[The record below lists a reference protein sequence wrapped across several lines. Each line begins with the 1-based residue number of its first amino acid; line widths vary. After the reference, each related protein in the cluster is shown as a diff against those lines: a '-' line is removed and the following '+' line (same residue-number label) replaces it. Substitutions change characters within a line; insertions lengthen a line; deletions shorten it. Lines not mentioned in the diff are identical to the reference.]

1 MRFLVRHVHIK
12 GSVQDS
18 IIADCQGWLE
28 GFGGALEVMVL
39 CRILKTQSLPILSHS
54 VSADLMPC

>member
-1 MRFLVRHVHIK
+1 MRHVHIK

-18 IIADCQGWLE
+18 IIAGCQGWLE
-28 GFGGALEVMVL
+28 GFGGVLEVMVL
-39 CRILKTQSLPILSHS
+39 CRILKTQSLPILSHN